1 MKINHC
7 PIEFHDLVEISEF
20 LQQIPSPYNW
30 MFDGCTVSLGSCL
43 IMFYY
48 LLVDDIL
55 VLTYKTIYR

>member
-20 LQQIPSPYNW
+20 LQQVPSPYNW
-30 MFDGCTVSLGSCL
+30 MFDGCTVSLGSRL

-48 LLVDDIL
+48 KFFDNVLY
-55 VLTYKTIYR
+55 LTYKEIRP